1 MNLKIGLTEEL
12 TNTQFAP
19 IAVIFA
25 LYQQNNRL
33 EPLKNV
39 LLKMRNRDFS
49 PTDKLIQ
56 ILVSI
61 LAGCETLSETNAQLK
76 SEVKLARALGWER
89 FADQSTL
96 SRTLDELSQK
106 QISHPPDSELS
117 QKQIDRLRE
126 STTQI
131 WRTHSRVMQRDWRS
145 YLWLDFDL
153 TGLPCGP
160 LAQASQKGYFGDK
173 KMPVDAN

>member
-1 MNLKIGLTEEL
+1 MNLKIGFTEEL

-19 IAVIFA
+19 LAIIFA

-39 LLKMRNRDFS
+39 LLKMRSRDFT

-56 ILVSI
+56 VLFGI
-61 LAGCETLSETNAQLK
+61 LAGCETLSETNSRLK
-76 SEVKLARALGWER
+76 SETKLACALGWER
-89 FADQSTL
+89 FADQSNL

-106 QISHPPDSELS
+106 QIDG
-117 QKQIDRLRE
+117 LRE

-131 WRTHSRVMQRDWRS
+131 WRANSQVLQRDWRS
-145 YLWLDFDL
+145 FLWLDFDL

-160 LAQASQKGYFGDK
+160 LAEASQKGYFGDK
-173 KMPVDAN
+173 KMPADVN

>member
-1 MNLKIGLTEEL
+1 MNLNIGFTEEL

-19 IAVIFA
+19 LAVIFA

-39 LLKMRNRDFS
+39 LLEMRRRDFT
-49 PTDKLIQ
+49 PTDKLMQ
-56 ILVSI
+56 ILLGI
-61 LAGCETLSETNAQLK
+61 LAGCETLSETNSRLK
-76 SEVKLARALGWER
+76 SETQLACVLGWKR
-89 FADQSTL
+89 FADQSNL

-106 QISHPPDSELS
+106 QIDC
-117 QKQIDRLRE
+117 LRE

-131 WRTHSRVMQRDWRS
+131 WRTHSQVLQRDWRS
-145 YLWLDFDL
+145 FLWLDFDL

-173 KMPVDAN
+173 KMPADAN

>member
-1 MNLKIGLTEEL
+1 MNLKIGLTDEL

-19 IAVIFA
+19 LAVIFA

-39 LLKMRNRDFS
+39 LLEMRARDFS
-49 PTDKLIQ
+49 PTDKLVQ

-61 LAGCETLSETNAQLK
+61 LSGCKTLSEVNSRLK
-76 SEVKLARALGWER
+76 SETLLSCALGWER
-89 FADQSTL
+89 FADQSNL

-106 QISHPPDSELS
+106 QIAT
-117 QKQIDRLRE
+117 LRA

-131 WRTHSRVMQRDWRS
+131 WRDHSRVIGRDWRS

-173 KMPVDAN
+173 KMPADAN

>member
-1 MNLKIGLTEEL
+1 MNLKIGFTEEL

-19 IAVIFA
+19 LAVIFA

-39 LLKMRNRDFS
+39 LLEMRTRDFT
-49 PTDKLIQ
+49 PTDKLMQ
-56 ILVSI
+56 VLVSI
-61 LAGCETLSETNAQLK
+61 LAGCETLSETNSRLK
-76 SEVKLARALGWER
+76 SEGQLARALGWER
-89 FADQSTL
+89 FADQSNL

-106 QISHPPDSELS
+106 QIASYELS

-131 WRTHSRVMQRDWRS
+131 WRAHSQVLQRDWRS

-173 KMPVDAN
+173 KTPADAN

>member
-1 MNLKIGLTEEL
+1 MNLKIGFTEEL

-19 IAVIFA
+19 LAVIFA

-39 LLKMRNRDFS
+39 LLEMRSRDFT
-49 PTDKLIQ
+49 PTDKLLQVLI
-56 ILVSI
+56 SI
-61 LAGCETLSETNAQLK
+61 LAGCKTLSEVNSRLK
-76 SEVKLARALGWER
+76 SETKLACALGWER
-89 FADQSTL
+89 FADQSNL

-106 QISHPPDSELS
+106 QIVS
-117 QKQIDRLRE
+117 LRE

-131 WRTHSRVMQRDWRS
+131 WRARSRVIERDWRS

-153 TGLPCGP
+153 SGLPCGP

>member
-1 MNLKIGLTEEL
+1 MNLKIGFTEEL

-19 IAVIFA
+19 LAVIFA

-39 LLKMRNRDFS
+39 LMEMRSRDFT
-49 PTDKLIQ
+49 PTDKLMQLLI
-56 ILVSI
+56 SI
-61 LAGCETLSETNAQLK
+61 LTGCKTLSEVNSRLK
-76 SEVKLARALGWER
+76 SETKLPLALGWER
-89 FADQSTL
+89 FADQSNL

-106 QISHPPDSELS
+106 QIVS
-117 QKQIDRLRE
+117 LRE

-131 WRTHSRVMQRDWRS
+131 WRACSRVIDRDWRS

-153 TGLPCGP
+153 SGLPCGP

>member
-19 IAVIFA
+19 LAVIFA
-25 LYQQNNRL
+25 HYQQNNKL

-39 LLKMRNRDFS
+39 LLEMRSRDFT
-49 PTDKLIQ
+49 PTDKLLQ
-56 ILVSI
+56 ILIGI
-61 LAGCETLSETNAQLK
+61 LAGCETLSETNSRLK
-76 SEVKLARALGWER
+76 SEVKLANALGWPR
-89 FADQSTL
+89 FADQSNL

-106 QISHPPDSELS
+106 QIVT
-117 QKQIDRLRE
+117 LRE

-131 WRTHSRVMQRDWRS
+131 WRSHSQVFQRDWRS

-160 LAQASQKGYFGDK
+160 LAEASQKGYFGDK
-173 KMPVDAN
+173 KTPVDAN

>member
-19 IAVIFA
+19 LAVIFA

-39 LLKMRNRDFS
+39 LLEMRTRDFS

-56 ILVSI
+56 VLVGI
-61 LAGCETLSETNAQLK
+61 LAGCETLSETNSRLKGEGQL
-76 SEVKLARALGWER
+76 ACALGWER
-89 FADQSTL
+89 FADQSNL
-96 SRTLDELSQK
+96 SRTLD
-106 QISHPPDSELS
+106 ELS

-131 WRTHSRVMQRDWRS
+131 WRAHSQVTHRDWRS

-160 LAQASQKGYFGDK
+160 LAEASQKGYFGDK
-173 KMPVDAN
+173 KTPVDAN

>member
-1 MNLKIGLTEEL
+1 MNLTIGLTEEL

-19 IAVIFA
+19 LAVIFA

-39 LLKMRNRDFS
+39 LLEMRSRDFT
-49 PTDKLIQ
+49 PTDKLMQ
-56 ILVSI
+56 VLFGI
-61 LAGCETLSETNAQLK
+61 LAGCETLYEANSRLK
-76 SEVKLARALGWER
+76 SETHLACVLGWER
-89 FADQSTL
+89 FADQSNL

-106 QISHPPDSELS
+106 QIDC
-117 QKQIDRLRE
+117 LRE

-131 WRTHSRVMQRDWRS
+131 WRTHSRVLQRDWRS
-145 YLWLDFDL
+145 FLWLDFDL

-173 KMPVDAN
+173 KMPADAN

>member
-1 MNLKIGLTEEL
+1 MNLTIGLTEEL

-19 IAVIFA
+19 LAVIFA

-39 LLKMRNRDFS
+39 LLKMRSRDFT
-49 PTDKLIQ
+49 PTEKLEK
-56 ILVSI
+56 ILFGI
-61 LAGCETLSETNAQLK
+61 LAGCETLSETNSRLK
-76 SEVKLARALGWER
+76 GETQLARALGWER
-89 FADQSTL
+89 FADQSNL

-106 QISHPPDSELS
+106 QIE
-117 QKQIDRLRE
+117 RLRE
-126 STTQI
+126 NTTQI
-131 WRTHSRVMQRDWRS
+131 WRDHSRVMHRDWRS

-173 KMPVDAN
+173 KTPADAN